1 MSRADEF
8 CGLSSINIRLVD
20 SSNTRERSLQRGSR
34 YHRAFTRWSVPSVVG
49 HSFNGIRV
57 ITLSNLV
64 KVALPPLFIASLPKR
79 AIGFSYPRGRE
90 GQALGISL
98 LILTVTLSLGLSRS
112 LGLLAIPLA
121 FWVIGGT
128 SAVVMYNC
136 ATRGMAFVKE
146 LCSTCRLRPLIEE
159 HEAMHLEG
167 EGCEGPVWTA
177 TKQRYSY
184 DGLGLGNDPRICS
197 FCPIAKHLKEN

>member
-1 MSRADEF
+1 M
-8 CGLSSINIRLVD
+8 
-20 SSNTRERSLQRGSR
+20 QRGPR
-34 YHRAFTRWSVPSVVG
+34 YQRAFARWALLPLVRPSFAGITVV
-49 HSFNGIRV
+49 
-57 ITLSNLV
+57 TLSTLV
-64 KVALPPLFIASLPKR
+64 KIALPPLFIASLPKR

-90 GQALGISL
+90 GQALAISL
-98 LILTVTLSLGLSRS
+98 LVLTVTLLLALSRS

-121 FWVIGGT
+121 FWVVGGT
-128 SAVVMYNC
+128 ALVVMYNC
-136 ATRGMAFVKE
+136 ATPGMAFVKE

-167 EGCEGPVWTA
+167 ESCECPVWSV
-177 TKQRYSY
+177 TKRRYSY

>member
-1 MSRADEF
+1 M
-8 CGLSSINIRLVD
+8 
-20 SSNTRERSLQRGSR
+20 QRGPR
-34 YHRAFTRWSVPSVVG
+34 YQRAFARWALPPLVVPSLAGITVV
-49 HSFNGIRV
+49 
-57 ITLSNLV
+57 TLSTLV
-64 KVALPPLFIASLPKR
+64 KIALPPLFIASLPKR

-90 GQALGISL
+90 GQALAISL
-98 LILTVTLSLGLSRS
+98 LVLTVTLLLALSRS

-121 FWVIGGT
+121 FWVVGGT
-128 SAVVMYNC
+128 ALVVMYNC
-136 ATRGMAFVKE
+136 ATPGMAFVKE

-167 EGCEGPVWTA
+167 ESCEGPVWSV